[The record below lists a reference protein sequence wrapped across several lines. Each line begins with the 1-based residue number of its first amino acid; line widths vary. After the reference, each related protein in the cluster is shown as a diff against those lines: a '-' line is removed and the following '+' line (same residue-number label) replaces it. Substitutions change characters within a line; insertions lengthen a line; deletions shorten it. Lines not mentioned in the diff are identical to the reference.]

1 MDTATNIH
9 IRLHGLLLRLLLHS
23 HPGPQRPQIS
33 VAADIRIMTPEVIR
47 ETKVEVERSMDTH
60 NRAYPA
66 RLV

>member
-1 MDTATNIH
+1 MDIATSIH
-9 IRLHGLLLRLLLHS
+9 IRLHGLLLRRIHRD
-23 HPGPQRPQIS
+23 PQRPQIS

-47 ETKVEVERSMDTH
+47 EAKVEVERSMDTH